1 MPAIKIENIT
11 WSGYSENIK
20 LPVEAIIE
28 ISEKDYLEGVFQ
40 SIVHTILEDYTNVP
54 VQSFDLQVV
63 MKSGPI
69 LKYRQQRE
77 DALVVSG
84 PLW

>member
-11 WSGYSENIK
+11 WSDHSENIK
-20 LPVEAIIE
+20 LPVEAIID
-28 ISEKDYLEGVFQ
+28 ISEQDYLEGMFQ
-40 SIVHTILEDYTNVP
+40 SIAHAVLEDYTNVP
-54 VQSFDLQVV
+54 VESFDLQVV